1 MYTIPRTGCRLGGA
15 PTSTSATARRCRQS
29 SSSSS
34 VKTRRFVPSSSSS
47 SRSLFF
53 PKLNAFSSSSSLRL
67 SIGRTSATATGEN
80 NRARERRQKEEVE
93 RRQLSLRKKNFSRS
107 RSRRTAAIRT
117 NSLLRFGGG
126 GFQQQTLFAPEAL
139 FVIAALS
146 AIVIAT
152 TAMIKRV
159 FKTNGEMSDK
169 RKKVVVIG
177 GGFAGMQAV
186 FDLAKTCD
194 VTLVDTKAYFEYT
207 PGALSAMLGGGPM
220 RRYKGSGHSGERIGK
235 LHRSYEKMCARVGAS
250 FAHVADDGVKC
261 VCEEYVSVR
270 MAGREEDEENKK
282 LAYDYLIIATGSN
295 YGGGAPGIKPMGGT
309 PGEGA
314 KTGYA
319 RQKTFQRDAERVATP
334 SSRKN
339 INNNN
344 NNSIGNDDERE
355 KTTLIVGGGVVG
367 VELAADIAC
376 VRAKGKRTTTSVV
389 LAHDKNRLLDT
400 LPKSASEYVE
410 KWFERKNVRVELGQ
424 RFERINGDE
433 SSPTSSYVGSKNKT
447 VKIEANETVFAVGSK
462 PSTNFLSFEN
472 PSALLSVAEAKKNN
486 ERILE
491 IPLSKLGYIERDPK
505 TLQVIGFENIYAVGD
520 CAMKPPGQFL
530 ASFAHW
536 EAEYVATRIKRGRK
550 HAQKKQQEYSL
561 PPRFMA
567 ISLGPW
573 NGLFLWG
580 NLVLCKGVLAAI
592 VKFLVELWFS
602 NFFPAPYALL
612 RRLPKFEFSSS
623 NEDEGGEKIQ
633 SSFGKSSLGASSS

>member
-1 MYTIPRTGCRLGGA
+1 MYARLHSIEAPLFIFSNHHHHHPCR
-15 PTSTSATARRCRQS
+15 RQCESSSSVVVVRISQKRS

-34 VKTRRFVPSSSSS
+34 SSTSSSGKVVVAR
-47 SRSLFF
+47 SRLKRSNDSHTASERERATPLLL
-53 PKLNAFSSSSSLRL
+53 KVDTLSSLSSTFKKKTKKRL
-67 SIGRTSATATGEN
+67 L
-80 NRARERRQKEEVE
+80 VE
-93 RRQLSLRKKNFSRS
+93 TNGLS
-107 RSRRTAAIRT
+107 
-117 NSLLRFGGG
+117 GG
-126 GFQQQTLFAPEAL
+126 GFQQPSVSVEQL
-139 FVIAALS
+139 FVIAIALS
-146 AIVIAT
+146 AIVIIAS
-152 TAMIKRV
+152 AL
-159 FKTNGEMSDK
+159 KTKQIAKTKKMKDRGS
-169 RKKVVVIG
+169 KKVVVIG

-186 FDLAKTCD
+186 FDLSKTCE

-207 PGALSAMLGGGPM
+207 PGALSAMVGGGPM
-220 RRYKGSGHSGERIGK
+220 RRYKGSENSGERIGK
-235 LHRSYEKMCARVGAS
+235 LHRSYEKMCERVGAR
-250 FAHVADDGVKC
+250 FAHAADDGVKS

-270 MAGREEDEENKK
+270 TAGEEGEENKK
-282 LAYDYLIIATGSN
+282 LEYDYLIIATGSN
-295 YGGGAPGIKPMGGT
+295 YGGSTSGIKPMGGT

-319 RQKTFQRDAERVATP
+319 RQKTFQRDAERVAMP
-334 SSRKN
+334 SSRKDNDN
-339 INNNN
+339 I
-344 NNSIGNDDERE
+344 SNDEQ
-355 KTTLIVGGGVVG
+355 TTLIVGGGVVG

-376 VRAKGKRTTTSVV
+376 VRAKGKRTATNVV

-410 KWFERKNVRVELGQ
+410 KWFKKKNVRVELGQ
-424 RFERINGDE
+424 RFERVNGE
-433 SSPTSSYVGSKNKT
+433 NFPPSSSSSSFSSYVGSKDKS
-447 VKIEANETVFAVGSK
+447 VKIEAKETIFAVGSK

-472 PSALLSVAEAKKNN
+472 PTVLLSAAEAKKNN
-486 ERILE
+486 EPILE

-536 EAEYVATRIKRGRK
+536 EAEYVATRIKKDQQRK
-550 HAQKKQQEYSL
+550 QNDEYSL

-612 RRLPKFEFSSS
+612 RRLPKFEFTLKES
-623 NEDEGGEKIQ
+623 EGEGDEIQ
-633 SSFGKSSLGASSS
+633 SSFGKSSLA

>member
-1 MYTIPRTGCRLGGA
+1 MYARLHSIEAPLFIFSNHHHHPCR
-15 PTSTSATARRCRQS
+15 RQCE
-29 SSSSS
+29 SSSS
-34 VKTRRFVPSSSSS
+34 VVVVRISQKRSSSST
-47 SRSLFF
+47 
-53 PKLNAFSSSSSLRL
+53 SSSTSSSGKVVVARSRLKRSNDSITASERERATPLRLKVDTLSSLSSTFKKKTKKRL
-67 SIGRTSATATGEN
+67 V
-80 NRARERRQKEEVE
+80 VE
-93 RRQLSLRKKNFSRS
+93 TNGLS
-107 RSRRTAAIRT
+107 
-117 NSLLRFGGG
+117 GG
-126 GFQQQTLFAPEAL
+126 GFQQPTVSVEQL
-139 FVIAALS
+139 FVIAIALS
-146 AIVIAT
+146 AIVIASVLT
-152 TAMIKRV
+152 RKQIA
-159 FKTNGEMSDK
+159 KTKKMKDRGS
-169 RKKVVVIG
+169 KKVVVIG

-186 FDLAKTCD
+186 FDLSKTCE

-207 PGALSAMLGGGPM
+207 PGALSAMVGGGPM
-220 RRYKGSGHSGERIGK
+220 RRYKGSENSGERIGE
-235 LHRSYEKMCARVGAS
+235 LHKSYEKMCERAGAR
-250 FAHVADDGVKC
+250 FAHAADDGVKS

-270 MAGREEDEENKK
+270 TAGEEGEENKK
-282 LAYDYLIIATGSN
+282 LEYDYLIIATGSN
-295 YGGGAPGIKPMGGT
+295 YGGSTSGIKPMGGT

-319 RQKTFQRDAERVATP
+319 RQKTFQRDAERVAMP
-334 SSRKN
+334 SSRKDNDN
-339 INNNN
+339 I
-344 NNSIGNDDERE
+344 SNDEQ
-355 KTTLIVGGGVVG
+355 TTLIVGGGVVG

-376 VRAKGKRTTTSVV
+376 VRAKGKRTATNVV

-410 KWFERKNVRVELGQ
+410 KWFKKKNVRVELGQ
-424 RFERINGDE
+424 RFERVDGENFPP
-433 SSPTSSYVGSKNKT
+433 SSSSSSFSSYVGSKDKS
-447 VKIEANETVFAVGSK
+447 VKIEAKETIFAVGSK

-472 PSALLSVAEAKKNN
+472 PTVLLSAAEAKKNN
-486 ERILE
+486 EPILE

-536 EAEYVATRIKRGRK
+536 EAEYVATRIKKDQQRK
-550 HAQKKQQEYSL
+550 QNDEYSL

-612 RRLPKFEFSSS
+612 RRLPKFEFTLKES
-623 NEDEGGEKIQ
+623 EGEGDEIQ
-633 SSFGKSSLGASSS
+633 SSFGKSSLA

>member
-1 MYTIPRTGCRLGGA
+1 MYARLHSIEA
-15 PTSTSATARRCRQS
+15 PLFIFSNHHRSRCRRQCE
-29 SSSSS
+29 SSSS
-34 VKTRRFVPSSSSS
+34 VVVVRISQKRSSSST
-47 SRSLFF
+47 
-53 PKLNAFSSSSSLRL
+53 SSSTSSSGKVVVARSRLKRSNDSITASERERATPLRLKVDKLSSLSSTFKKKTKKRL
-67 SIGRTSATATGEN
+67 V
-80 NRARERRQKEEVE
+80 VE
-93 RRQLSLRKKNFSRS
+93 TNGLS
-107 RSRRTAAIRT
+107 
-117 NSLLRFGGG
+117 GG
-126 GFQQQTLFAPEAL
+126 GFQQPTVSVEQL
-139 FVIAALS
+139 FVIAIALS
-146 AIVIAT
+146 AIVIASVLT
-152 TAMIKRV
+152 RKQIA
-159 FKTNGEMSDK
+159 KTKKMKDRG

-186 FDLAKTCD
+186 FDLSKTCD

-207 PGALSAMLGGGPM
+207 PGALSAMVGGGPM
-220 RRYKGSGHSGERIGK
+220 RRYKGSENSGERIGE
-235 LHRSYEKMCARVGAS
+235 LHKSYEKMCERAGAR
-250 FAHVADDGVKC
+250 FAHAADDGVKS

-270 MAGREEDEENKK
+270 TAGEEGEENKK
-282 LAYDYLIIATGSN
+282 LEYDYLIIATGSN
-295 YGGGAPGIKPMGGT
+295 YGGSTSGIKPMGGT

-319 RQKTFQRDAERVATP
+319 RQKTFQRDAERVAMP
-334 SSRKN
+334 SSRKDNDN
-339 INNNN
+339 I
-344 NNSIGNDDERE
+344 SNDEQ
-355 KTTLIVGGGVVG
+355 TTLIVGGGVVG

-376 VRAKGKRTTTSVV
+376 VRAKGKRTATNVV

-410 KWFERKNVRVELGQ
+410 KWFKKKNVRVELGQ
-424 RFERINGDE
+424 RFERVDGENFPP
-433 SSPTSSYVGSKNKT
+433 SSSSSSFSSYVGSKDKS
-447 VKIEANETVFAVGSK
+447 VKIEAKETIFAVGSK

-472 PSALLSVAEAKKNN
+472 PTVLLSAAEAKKNN
-486 ERILE
+486 EPILE

-536 EAEYVATRIKRGRK
+536 EAEYVATRIKKDQQRK
-550 HAQKKQQEYSL
+550 QNDEYSL

-612 RRLPKFEFSSS
+612 RRLPKFEFTLKES
-623 NEDEGGEKIQ
+623 EGEGDEIQ
-633 SSFGKSSLGASSS
+633 SSFGKSSLA

>member
-1 MYTIPRTGCRLGGA
+1 MYARLHSTEA
-15 PTSTSATARRCRQS
+15 PLFIFSNHHHRCRRQCES
-29 SSSSS
+29 SSSGVVVRISPRS
-34 VKTRRFVPSSSSS
+34 NSFSSSSSS
-47 SRSLFF
+47 SRT
-53 PKLNAFSSSSSLRL
+53 SSSWKVVV
-67 SIGRTSATATGEN
+67 A
-80 NRARERRQKEEVE
+80 
-93 RRQLSLRKKNFSRS
+93 RS
-107 RSRRTAAIRT
+107 RSRLKRSGDSHTASDRERALARRHEHKYTLSSLSLTVSQPRKKRRVET
-117 NSLLRFGGG
+117 NGLSGG
-126 GFQQQTLFAPEAL
+126 GFQQPSVSVEQL
-139 FVIAALS
+139 FVIAIALS
-146 AIVIAT
+146 AIVIASVLT
-152 TAMIKRV
+152 RKQIA
-159 FKTNGEMSDK
+159 KTKKMKDRG

-186 FDLAKTCD
+186 FDLSKTCE

-207 PGALSAMLGGGPM
+207 PGALSAMVGGGPM
-220 RRYKGSGHSGERIGK
+220 RRYKGSENSGERIGK
-235 LHRSYEKMCARVGAS
+235 LHRSYEKMCERVGAR
-250 FAHVADDGVKC
+250 FAHAADDGVKS

-270 MAGREEDEENKK
+270 TAGEEGEENKK
-282 LAYDYLIIATGSN
+282 LEYDYLIIATGSN
-295 YGGGAPGIKPMGGT
+295 YGGSTSGIKPMGGT

-334 SSRKN
+334 SSRKDNDN
-339 INNNN
+339 I
-344 NNSIGNDDERE
+344 SNDEQ
-355 KTTLIVGGGVVG
+355 TTLIVGGGVVG

-376 VRAKGKRTTTSVV
+376 VRAKGKRTATNVV

-410 KWFERKNVRVELGQ
+410 KWFKKKNVRVELGQ
-424 RFERINGDE
+424 RFERVNGE
-433 SSPTSSYVGSKNKT
+433 TSPPSSSSSSSSYVGSKDKS
-447 VKIEANETVFAVGSK
+447 VKIEAKETIFAVGSK

-472 PSALLSVAEAKKNN
+472 PTALLSAAEAKKNN
-486 ERILE
+486 EQILE

-536 EAEYVATRIKRGRK
+536 EAEYVATRIKKDQQRK
-550 HAQKKQQEYSL
+550 KESKHQQNDEYSL

-580 NLVLCKGVLAAI
+580 NLVLCKGVLAAM
-592 VKFLVELWFS
+592 VKFFVELWFS

-612 RRLPKFEFSSS
+612 RRLPKFEFTLKES
-623 NEDEGGEKIQ
+623 EGEGDKIQ
-633 SSFGKSSLGASSS
+633 SSFGKSSLA

>member
-1 MYTIPRTGCRLGGA
+1 MVSQPKKRLLVETNG
-15 PTSTSATARRCRQS
+15 
-29 SSSSS
+29 
-34 VKTRRFVPSSSSS
+34 
-47 SRSLFF
+47 
-53 PKLNAFSSSSSLRL
+53 L
-67 SIGRTSATATGEN
+67 S
-80 NRARERRQKEEVE
+80 
-93 RRQLSLRKKNFSRS
+93 
-107 RSRRTAAIRT
+107 
-117 NSLLRFGGG
+117 GG
-126 GFQQQTLFAPEAL
+126 GFQQPFSSVEQL
-139 FVIAALS
+139 FVIAIALS
-146 AIVIAT
+146 AIVIIASALT
-152 TAMIKRV
+152 TKQIA
-159 FKTNGEMSDK
+159 KTKKMKDRG

-186 FDLAKTCD
+186 FDLSKTCE

-207 PGALSAMLGGGPM
+207 PGALSAMVGGGPM
-220 RRYKGSGHSGERIGK
+220 RRYKGSENSGERIGK
-235 LHRSYEKMCARVGAS
+235 LHRSYEKMCEKVGAR
-250 FAHVADDGVKC
+250 FAHAADDGVKS

-270 MAGREEDEENKK
+270 TAGEEGEENKK
-282 LAYDYLIIATGSN
+282 LEYDYLIIATGSN
-295 YGGGAPGIKPMGGT
+295 YGGSTSGIKPMGGT

-334 SSRKN
+334 SSRRD
-339 INNNN
+339 NNNI
-344 NNSIGNDDERE
+344 SNDEQ
-355 KTTLIVGGGVVG
+355 TTLIVGGGVVG

-376 VRAKGKRTTTSVV
+376 VRAKGKRNATNVV

-410 KWFERKNVRVELGQ
+410 KWFKKKNVRVELGQ
-424 RFERINGDE
+424 RFERVNGE
-433 SSPTSSYVGSKNKT
+433 TSPPSSSSSSSYVGSKDKS
-447 VKIEANETVFAVGSK
+447 VKIEAKETIFAVGSK

-472 PSALLSVAEAKKNN
+472 PTALLSAAEAKKNN
-486 ERILE
+486 EQILE

-536 EAEYVATRIKRGRK
+536 EAEYVATRIKKDQQRK
-550 HAQKKQQEYSL
+550 QNDEYSL
-561 PPRFMA
+561 LPRFMA

-612 RRLPKFEFSSS
+612 RRLPKFEFTLKES
-623 NEDEGGEKIQ
+623 EGEGDEIQ
-633 SSFGKSSLGASSS
+633 SSFGKSSLA

>member
-1 MYTIPRTGCRLGGA
+1 MYARLHSIETPLFIFSNHHHHPCR
-15 PTSTSATARRCRQS
+15 RQCE
-29 SSSSS
+29 SSSS
-34 VKTRRFVPSSSSS
+34 VVVVRISQKRSSSST
-47 SRSLFF
+47 
-53 PKLNAFSSSSSLRL
+53 SSSTSSSGKVVVARSRLKRSNDSITASERERATPLRLKVDTLSSLSSTFKKKTKKRL
-67 SIGRTSATATGEN
+67 V
-80 NRARERRQKEEVE
+80 VE
-93 RRQLSLRKKNFSRS
+93 TNGLS
-107 RSRRTAAIRT
+107 
-117 NSLLRFGGG
+117 GG
-126 GFQQQTLFAPEAL
+126 GFQQPTVSVEQL
-139 FVIAALS
+139 FVIAIALS
-146 AIVIAT
+146 AIVIASVLT
-152 TAMIKRV
+152 RKQIA
-159 FKTNGEMSDK
+159 KTKKMKDRGS
-169 RKKVVVIG
+169 KKVVVIG

-186 FDLAKTCD
+186 FDLSKTCE

-207 PGALSAMLGGGPM
+207 PGALSAMVGGGPM
-220 RRYKGSGHSGERIGK
+220 RRYKGSENSGERIGE
-235 LHRSYEKMCARVGAS
+235 LHKSYEKMCERAGAR
-250 FAHVADDGVKC
+250 FAHAADDGVKS

-270 MAGREEDEENKK
+270 TAGEEGEENKK
-282 LAYDYLIIATGSN
+282 LEYDYLIIATGSN
-295 YGGGAPGIKPMGGT
+295 YGGSTSGIKPMGGT

-319 RQKTFQRDAERVATP
+319 RQKTFQRDAERVAMP
-334 SSRKN
+334 SSRKDNDN
-339 INNNN
+339 I
-344 NNSIGNDDERE
+344 SNDEQ
-355 KTTLIVGGGVVG
+355 TTLIVGGGVVG

-376 VRAKGKRTTTSVV
+376 VRAKGKRTATNVV

-410 KWFERKNVRVELGQ
+410 KWFKKKNVRVELGQ
-424 RFERINGDE
+424 RFERVNGE
-433 SSPTSSYVGSKNKT
+433 TSPPSSSSSYSSSSYVGSKDKS
-447 VKIEANETVFAVGSK
+447 VKIEAKETIFAVGSK

-472 PSALLSVAEAKKNN
+472 PTVLLSAAEAKKNN
-486 ERILE
+486 EPILE

-536 EAEYVATRIKRGRK
+536 EAEYVATRIKKDQQRK
-550 HAQKKQQEYSL
+550 QNDEYSL

-612 RRLPKFEFSSS
+612 RRLPKFEFTLKES
-623 NEDEGGEKIQ
+623 EGEGDEIQ
-633 SSFGKSSLGASSS
+633 SSFGKSSLA

>member
-1 MYTIPRTGCRLGGA
+1 MYARLHSIEAPLFIFSNHHHHHPCR
-15 PTSTSATARRCRQS
+15 RQCESSSSVVVVRISQKRS

-34 VKTRRFVPSSSSS
+34 SSTSSSGKVVVAR
-47 SRSLFF
+47 SRLKRSNDSHTASERERATPLLL
-53 PKLNAFSSSSSLRL
+53 KVDTLSSLSSTFKKKTKKRL
-67 SIGRTSATATGEN
+67 L
-80 NRARERRQKEEVE
+80 VE
-93 RRQLSLRKKNFSRS
+93 TNGLS
-107 RSRRTAAIRT
+107 
-117 NSLLRFGGG
+117 GG
-126 GFQQQTLFAPEAL
+126 GFQQPSVSVEQL
-139 FVIAALS
+139 FVIAIALS
-146 AIVIAT
+146 AIVIIASVLT
-152 TAMIKRV
+152 RKQIA
-159 FKTNGEMSDK
+159 KTKKMKDRGS
-169 RKKVVVIG
+169 KKVVVIG

-186 FDLAKTCD
+186 FDLSKTCE

-207 PGALSAMLGGGPM
+207 PGALSAMVGGGPM
-220 RRYKGSGHSGERIGK
+220 RRYKGSENSGERIGK
-235 LHRSYEKMCARVGAS
+235 LHRSYEKMCERVGAR
-250 FAHVADDGVKC
+250 FAHAADDGVKS

-270 MAGREEDEENKK
+270 TAGEEGEENKK
-282 LAYDYLIIATGSN
+282 LEYDYLIIATGSN
-295 YGGGAPGIKPMGGT
+295 YGGSTSGIKPMGGT

-319 RQKTFQRDAERVATP
+319 RQKTFQRDAERVAMP
-334 SSRKN
+334 SSRKDNDN
-339 INNNN
+339 I
-344 NNSIGNDDERE
+344 SNDEQ
-355 KTTLIVGGGVVG
+355 TTLIVGGGVVG

-376 VRAKGKRTTTSVV
+376 VRAKGKRNATNVV

-410 KWFERKNVRVELGQ
+410 KWFKKKNVRVELGQ
-424 RFERINGDE
+424 RFERVNGE
-433 SSPTSSYVGSKNKT
+433 NFPPSSSSSSFSSYVGSKDKS
-447 VKIEANETVFAVGSK
+447 VKIEAKETIFAVGSK

-472 PSALLSVAEAKKNN
+472 PTVLLSAAEAKKNN
-486 ERILE
+486 EPILE

-536 EAEYVATRIKRGRK
+536 EAEYVATRIKKDQQRK
-550 HAQKKQQEYSL
+550 QNDEYSL

-612 RRLPKFEFSSS
+612 RRLPKFEFTLKES
-623 NEDEGGEKIQ
+623 EGEGDEIQ
-633 SSFGKSSLGASSS
+633 SSFGKSSLA

>member
-1 MYTIPRTGCRLGGA
+1 MYARLHSIETPLFIFSNHHHHPCR
-15 PTSTSATARRCRQS
+15 RQCE
-29 SSSSS
+29 SSSS
-34 VKTRRFVPSSSSS
+34 VVVVRISQKRSSSST
-47 SRSLFF
+47 
-53 PKLNAFSSSSSLRL
+53 SSSTSSSGKVVVARSRLKRSNDSITASERERATPLRLKVDTLSSLSSTFKKKTKKRL
-67 SIGRTSATATGEN
+67 V
-80 NRARERRQKEEVE
+80 VE
-93 RRQLSLRKKNFSRS
+93 TNGLS
-107 RSRRTAAIRT
+107 
-117 NSLLRFGGG
+117 GG
-126 GFQQQTLFAPEAL
+126 GFQQPTVSVEQL
-139 FVIAALS
+139 FVIAIALS
-146 AIVIAT
+146 AIVIASVLT
-152 TAMIKRV
+152 RKQIA
-159 FKTNGEMSDK
+159 KTKKMKDRGS
-169 RKKVVVIG
+169 KKVVVIG

-186 FDLAKTCD
+186 FDLSKTCE

-207 PGALSAMLGGGPM
+207 PGALSAMVGGGPM
-220 RRYKGSGHSGERIGK
+220 RRYKGSENSGERIGE
-235 LHRSYEKMCARVGAS
+235 LHKSYEKMCERAGAR
-250 FAHVADDGVKC
+250 FAHAADDGVKS

-270 MAGREEDEENKK
+270 TAGEEGEENKK
-282 LAYDYLIIATGSN
+282 LEYDYLIIATGSN
-295 YGGGAPGIKPMGGT
+295 YGGSTSGIKPMGGT

-319 RQKTFQRDAERVATP
+319 RQKTFQRDAERVAMP
-334 SSRKN
+334 SSRKDNDN
-339 INNNN
+339 I
-344 NNSIGNDDERE
+344 SNDEQ
-355 KTTLIVGGGVVG
+355 TTLIVGGGVVG

-376 VRAKGKRTTTSVV
+376 VRAKGKRTATNVV

-410 KWFERKNVRVELGQ
+410 KWFKKKNVRVELGQ
-424 RFERINGDE
+424 RFERVDGENFPP
-433 SSPTSSYVGSKNKT
+433 SSSSSSFSSYVGSKDKS
-447 VKIEANETVFAVGSK
+447 VKIEAKETIFAVGSK

-472 PSALLSVAEAKKNN
+472 PTVLLSAAEAKKNN
-486 ERILE
+486 EPILE

-536 EAEYVATRIKRGRK
+536 EAEYVATRIKKDQQRK
-550 HAQKKQQEYSL
+550 QNDEYSL

-612 RRLPKFEFSSS
+612 RRLPKFEFTLKES
-623 NEDEGGEKIQ
+623 EGEGDEIQ
-633 SSFGKSSLGASSS
+633 SSFGKSSLA

>member
-1 MYTIPRTGCRLGGA
+1 MYARLHSIEAPLFIFSNHHHHHPCR
-15 PTSTSATARRCRQS
+15 RQCESSSSVVVVRISQKRS

-34 VKTRRFVPSSSSS
+34 SSTSSSGKVVVAR
-47 SRSLFF
+47 SRLKRSNDSHTASERERATPLLL
-53 PKLNAFSSSSSLRL
+53 KVDTLSSLSSTFKKKTKKRL
-67 SIGRTSATATGEN
+67 L
-80 NRARERRQKEEVE
+80 VE
-93 RRQLSLRKKNFSRS
+93 TNGLS
-107 RSRRTAAIRT
+107 
-117 NSLLRFGGG
+117 GG
-126 GFQQQTLFAPEAL
+126 GFQQPSVSVEQL
-139 FVIAALS
+139 FVIAIALS
-146 AIVIAT
+146 AIVIIAS
-152 TAMIKRV
+152 AL
-159 FKTNGEMSDK
+159 KTKQIAKTKKMKDRGS
-169 RKKVVVIG
+169 KKVVVIG

-186 FDLAKTCD
+186 FDLSKTCE

-207 PGALSAMLGGGPM
+207 PGALSAMVGGGPM
-220 RRYKGSGHSGERIGK
+220 RRYKGSENSGERIGK
-235 LHRSYEKMCARVGAS
+235 LHRSYEKMCERVGAR
-250 FAHVADDGVKC
+250 FAHAADDGVKS

-270 MAGREEDEENKK
+270 TAGEEGEENKK
-282 LAYDYLIIATGSN
+282 LEYDYLIIATGSN
-295 YGGGAPGIKPMGGT
+295 YGGSTSGIKPMGGT

-319 RQKTFQRDAERVATP
+319 RQKTFQRDAERVAMP
-334 SSRKN
+334 SSRKDNDN
-339 INNNN
+339 I
-344 NNSIGNDDERE
+344 SNDEQ
-355 KTTLIVGGGVVG
+355 TTLIVGGGVVG

-376 VRAKGKRTTTSVV
+376 VRAKGKRNATNVV

-410 KWFERKNVRVELGQ
+410 KWFKKKNVRVELGQ
-424 RFERINGDE
+424 RFERVNGE
-433 SSPTSSYVGSKNKT
+433 NFPPSSSSSSFSSYVGSKDKS
-447 VKIEANETVFAVGSK
+447 VKIEAKETIFAVGSK

-472 PSALLSVAEAKKNN
+472 PTVLLSAAEAKKNN
-486 ERILE
+486 EPILE

-536 EAEYVATRIKRGRK
+536 EAEYVATRIKKDQQRK
-550 HAQKKQQEYSL
+550 QNDEYSL

-612 RRLPKFEFSSS
+612 RRLPKFEFTLKES
-623 NEDEGGEKIQ
+623 EGEGDEIQ
-633 SSFGKSSLGASSS
+633 SSFGKSSLA

>member
-1 MYTIPRTGCRLGGA
+1 MYARLHSIETPLFIFSNHHHHPCR
-15 PTSTSATARRCRQS
+15 RQCE
-29 SSSSS
+29 SSSS
-34 VKTRRFVPSSSSS
+34 VVVVRISQKRSSSST
-47 SRSLFF
+47 
-53 PKLNAFSSSSSLRL
+53 SSSTSSSGKVVVARSRLKRSNDRITASERERATPLRLKVDTLSSLSSTFKKKTKKRL
-67 SIGRTSATATGEN
+67 L
-80 NRARERRQKEEVE
+80 VE
-93 RRQLSLRKKNFSRS
+93 TNGLS
-107 RSRRTAAIRT
+107 
-117 NSLLRFGGG
+117 GG
-126 GFQQQTLFAPEAL
+126 GFQQPSVSVEQL
-139 FVIAALS
+139 FVIAIALS
-146 AIVIAT
+146 AIVIASVLT
-152 TAMIKRV
+152 RKQIA
-159 FKTNGEMSDK
+159 KTKKMKDRG

-186 FDLAKTCD
+186 FDLSKTCD

-207 PGALSAMLGGGPM
+207 PGALSAMVGGGPM
-220 RRYKGSGHSGERIGK
+220 RRYKGSENSGERIGE
-235 LHRSYEKMCARVGAS
+235 LHKSYEKMCERAGAR
-250 FAHVADDGVKC
+250 FAHAADDGVKS

-270 MAGREEDEENKK
+270 TAGEEGEENKK
-282 LAYDYLIIATGSN
+282 LEYDYLIIATGSN
-295 YGGGAPGIKPMGGT
+295 YGGSTSGIKPMGGT

-319 RQKTFQRDAERVATP
+319 RQKTFQRDAERVAMP
-334 SSRKN
+334 SSRKDNDN
-339 INNNN
+339 I
-344 NNSIGNDDERE
+344 SNDEQ
-355 KTTLIVGGGVVG
+355 TTLIVGGGVVG

-376 VRAKGKRTTTSVV
+376 VRAKGKRTATNVV

-410 KWFERKNVRVELGQ
+410 KWFKKKNVRVELGQ
-424 RFERINGDE
+424 RFERVDGENFPP
-433 SSPTSSYVGSKNKT
+433 SSSSSSFSSYVGSKDKS
-447 VKIEANETVFAVGSK
+447 VKIEAKETIFAVGSK

-472 PSALLSVAEAKKNN
+472 PTVLLSAAEAKKNN
-486 ERILE
+486 EPILE

-536 EAEYVATRIKRGRK
+536 EAEYVATRIKKDQQRK
-550 HAQKKQQEYSL
+550 QNDEYSL

-612 RRLPKFEFSSS
+612 RRLPKFEFTLKES
-623 NEDEGGEKIQ
+623 EGEGDEIQ
-633 SSFGKSSLGASSS
+633 SSFGKSSLA

>member
-1 MYTIPRTGCRLGGA
+1 MYARLHSIETPLFIFSNHHHHPCR
-15 PTSTSATARRCRQS
+15 RQCE
-29 SSSSS
+29 SSSS
-34 VKTRRFVPSSSSS
+34 VVVVRISQKRSSSST
-47 SRSLFF
+47 
-53 PKLNAFSSSSSLRL
+53 SSSTSSSGKVVVARSRLKRSNDSITASERERATPLRLKVDTLSSLSSTFKKKTKKRL
-67 SIGRTSATATGEN
+67 V
-80 NRARERRQKEEVE
+80 VE
-93 RRQLSLRKKNFSRS
+93 TNGLS
-107 RSRRTAAIRT
+107 
-117 NSLLRFGGG
+117 GG
-126 GFQQQTLFAPEAL
+126 GFQQPTVSVEQL
-139 FVIAALS
+139 FVIAIALS
-146 AIVIAT
+146 AIVIASVLT
-152 TAMIKRV
+152 RKQIA
-159 FKTNGEMSDK
+159 KTKKMKDRG

-186 FDLAKTCD
+186 FDLSKTCE

-207 PGALSAMLGGGPM
+207 PGALSAMVGGGPM
-220 RRYKGSGHSGERIGK
+220 RRYKGSENSGERIGE
-235 LHRSYEKMCARVGAS
+235 LHKSYEKMCERAGAR
-250 FAHVADDGVKC
+250 FAHAADDGVKS

-270 MAGREEDEENKK
+270 TAGEEGEENKK
-282 LAYDYLIIATGSN
+282 LEYDYLIIATGSN
-295 YGGGAPGIKPMGGT
+295 YGGSTSGIKPMGGT

-319 RQKTFQRDAERVATP
+319 RQKTFQRDAERVAMP
-334 SSRKN
+334 SSRKDNDN
-339 INNNN
+339 I
-344 NNSIGNDDERE
+344 SNDEQ
-355 KTTLIVGGGVVG
+355 TTLIVGGGVVG

-376 VRAKGKRTTTSVV
+376 VRAKGKRTATNVV

-410 KWFERKNVRVELGQ
+410 KWFKKKNVRVELGQ
-424 RFERINGDE
+424 RFERVDGENFPP
-433 SSPTSSYVGSKNKT
+433 SSSSSSFSSYVGSKDKS
-447 VKIEANETVFAVGSK
+447 VKIEAKETIFAVGSK

-472 PSALLSVAEAKKNN
+472 PTVLLSAAEAKKNN
-486 ERILE
+486 EPILE

-536 EAEYVATRIKRGRK
+536 EAEYVATRIKKDQQRK
-550 HAQKKQQEYSL
+550 QNDEYSL

-612 RRLPKFEFSSS
+612 RRLPKFEFTLKES
-623 NEDEGGEKIQ
+623 EGEGDEIQ
-633 SSFGKSSLGASSS
+633 SSFGKSSLA

>member
-1 MYTIPRTGCRLGGA
+1 MYARLHSIEAPLFIFSNHHHHHPCR
-15 PTSTSATARRCRQS
+15 RQCESSSSVVVVRISQKRS

-34 VKTRRFVPSSSSS
+34 SSTSSSGKVVVAR
-47 SRSLFF
+47 SRLKRSNDSHTASERERATPLLL
-53 PKLNAFSSSSSLRL
+53 KVDTLSSLSSTFKKKTKKRL
-67 SIGRTSATATGEN
+67 L
-80 NRARERRQKEEVE
+80 VE
-93 RRQLSLRKKNFSRS
+93 TNGLS
-107 RSRRTAAIRT
+107 
-117 NSLLRFGGG
+117 GG
-126 GFQQQTLFAPEAL
+126 GFQQPSVSVEQL
-139 FVIAALS
+139 FVIAIALS
-146 AIVIAT
+146 AIVIASVLT
-152 TAMIKRV
+152 RKQIA
-159 FKTNGEMSDK
+159 KTKKMKDRGS
-169 RKKVVVIG
+169 KKVVVIG

-186 FDLAKTCD
+186 FDLSKTCE

-207 PGALSAMLGGGPM
+207 PGALSAMVGGGPM
-220 RRYKGSGHSGERIGK
+220 RRYKGSENSGERIGK
-235 LHRSYEKMCARVGAS
+235 LHRSYEKMCERVGAR
-250 FAHVADDGVKC
+250 FAHAADDGVKS

-270 MAGREEDEENKK
+270 TAGEEGEENKK
-282 LAYDYLIIATGSN
+282 LEYDYLIIATGSN
-295 YGGGAPGIKPMGGT
+295 YGGSTSGIKPMGGT

-319 RQKTFQRDAERVATP
+319 RQKTFQRDAERVAMP
-334 SSRKN
+334 SSRKDNDN
-339 INNNN
+339 I
-344 NNSIGNDDERE
+344 SNDEQ
-355 KTTLIVGGGVVG
+355 TTLIVGGGVVG

-376 VRAKGKRTTTSVV
+376 VRAKGKRNATNVV

-410 KWFERKNVRVELGQ
+410 KWFKKKNVRVELGQ
-424 RFERINGDE
+424 RFERLNGE
-433 SSPTSSYVGSKNKT
+433 TSPPSSTSSSSSPSSYVGSKDKS
-447 VKIEANETVFAVGSK
+447 VKIEAKETIFAVGSK

-472 PSALLSVAEAKKNN
+472 PTVLLSAAEAKKNN
-486 ERILE
+486 EPILE

-536 EAEYVATRIKRGRK
+536 EAEYVATRIKKDQQRK
-550 HAQKKQQEYSL
+550 QNDEYSL

-612 RRLPKFEFSSS
+612 RRLPKFEFTLKES
-623 NEDEGGEKIQ
+623 EGEGDEIQ
-633 SSFGKSSLGASSS
+633 SSFGKSSLA

>member
-1 MYTIPRTGCRLGGA
+1 MYARLHSTEA
-15 PTSTSATARRCRQS
+15 PLFIFSNHHPRCRRQCESSSSVVVVRISQKRSSSFS

-34 VKTRRFVPSSSSS
+34 SSSSG
-47 SRSLFF
+47 
-53 PKLNAFSSSSSLRL
+53 KVVVA
-67 SIGRTSATATGEN
+67 
-80 NRARERRQKEEVE
+80 
-93 RRQLSLRKKNFSRS
+93 RS
-107 RSRRTAAIRT
+107 RSRLKRSNDSHTASERERATPLLLKVDTLSSLSSTFKKKTKKRLLVET
-117 NSLLRFGGG
+117 NGLSGG
-126 GFQQQTLFAPEAL
+126 GFQQPSVSVEQL
-139 FVIAALS
+139 FVIAIALS
-146 AIVIAT
+146 AIVIIAS
-152 TAMIKRV
+152 AL
-159 FKTNGEMSDK
+159 KTKQIAKTKKMKDRGS
-169 RKKVVVIG
+169 KKVVVIG

-186 FDLAKTCD
+186 FDLSKTCE

-207 PGALSAMLGGGPM
+207 PGALSAMVGGGPM
-220 RRYKGSGHSGERIGK
+220 RRYKGSENSGERIGK
-235 LHRSYEKMCARVGAS
+235 LHRSYEKMCERVGAR
-250 FAHVADDGVKC
+250 FAHAADDGVKS

-270 MAGREEDEENKK
+270 TAGEEGEENKK
-282 LAYDYLIIATGSN
+282 LEYDYLIIATGSN
-295 YGGGAPGIKPMGGT
+295 YGGSTSGIKPMGGT

-319 RQKTFQRDAERVATP
+319 RQKTFQRDAERVAMP
-334 SSRKN
+334 SSRKDNDN
-339 INNNN
+339 I
-344 NNSIGNDDERE
+344 SNDEQ
-355 KTTLIVGGGVVG
+355 TTLIVGGGVVG

-376 VRAKGKRTTTSVV
+376 VRAKGKRNATNVV

-410 KWFERKNVRVELGQ
+410 KWFKKKNVRVELGQ
-424 RFERINGDE
+424 RFERVNGE
-433 SSPTSSYVGSKNKT
+433 TSPPSSSSSSSYVGSKDKS
-447 VKIEANETVFAVGSK
+447 VKIEAKETIFAVGSK

-472 PSALLSVAEAKKNN
+472 PTVLLSAAEAKKNN
-486 ERILE
+486 EPILE

-536 EAEYVATRIKRGRK
+536 EAEYVATRIKKDQQRK
-550 HAQKKQQEYSL
+550 QNDEYSL

-612 RRLPKFEFSSS
+612 RRLPKFEFTLKES
-623 NEDEGGEKIQ
+623 EGEGDEIQ
-633 SSFGKSSLGASSS
+633 SSFGKSSLA

>member
-1 MYTIPRTGCRLGGA
+1 MYARLHSTEA
-15 PTSTSATARRCRQS
+15 PLFIFSNHHPRCRRQCESSSSVVVVRISQKRSSSFS

-34 VKTRRFVPSSSSS
+34 SSSSG
-47 SRSLFF
+47 
-53 PKLNAFSSSSSLRL
+53 KVVVA
-67 SIGRTSATATGEN
+67 
-80 NRARERRQKEEVE
+80 
-93 RRQLSLRKKNFSRS
+93 RS
-107 RSRRTAAIRT
+107 RSRLKRSNDSHTASERERATPLRLKVDTLSSLSSMVSQPKKRLLVET
-117 NSLLRFGGG
+117 NGLSGG
-126 GFQQQTLFAPEAL
+126 GFQQPFSSVEQL
-139 FVIAALS
+139 FVIAIALS
-146 AIVIAT
+146 AIVIIASALT
-152 TAMIKRV
+152 TKQIA
-159 FKTNGEMSDK
+159 KTKKMKDRG

-186 FDLAKTCD
+186 FDLSKTCE

-207 PGALSAMLGGGPM
+207 PGALSAMVGGGPM
-220 RRYKGSGHSGERIGK
+220 RRYKGSEHSGERIGK
-235 LHRSYEKMCARVGAS
+235 LHRSYEKMCEKVGAR
-250 FAHVADDGVKC
+250 FAHAADDGVKS

-270 MAGREEDEENKK
+270 TAGEEGEENKK
-282 LAYDYLIIATGSN
+282 LEYDYLIIATGSN
-295 YGGGAPGIKPMGGT
+295 YGGSTSGIKPMGGT

-319 RQKTFQRDAERVATP
+319 RQKTFQRDAERVAMP
-334 SSRKN
+334 SSRKDNDN
-339 INNNN
+339 I
-344 NNSIGNDDERE
+344 SNDEQ
-355 KTTLIVGGGVVG
+355 TTLIVGGGVVG

-376 VRAKGKRTTTSVV
+376 VRAKGKRTATNVV

-410 KWFERKNVRVELGQ
+410 KWFKKKNVRVELGQ
-424 RFERINGDE
+424 RFERVNGE
-433 SSPTSSYVGSKNKT
+433 NFPPSSSSSSFSSYVGSKDKS
-447 VKIEANETVFAVGSK
+447 VKIEAKETIFAVGSK
-462 PSTNFLSFEN
+462 PCTNFLSFEN
-472 PSALLSVAEAKKNN
+472 PTVLLSAAEAKKNN
-486 ERILE
+486 EPILE

-536 EAEYVATRIKRGRK
+536 EAEYVATRIKKDQQRK
-550 HAQKKQQEYSL
+550 QNDEYSL
-561 PPRFMA
+561 LPRFMA

-612 RRLPKFEFSSS
+612 RRLPKFEFTLKES
-623 NEDEGGEKIQ
+623 EGEGDEIQ
-633 SSFGKSSLGASSS
+633 SSFGKSSLA

>member
-1 MYTIPRTGCRLGGA
+1 MYARLHSIEAPLFIFSNHHHHHPCR
-15 PTSTSATARRCRQS
+15 RQCE
-29 SSSSS
+29 SSSS
-34 VKTRRFVPSSSSS
+34 VVVVRISQKRSSSST
-47 SRSLFF
+47 
-53 PKLNAFSSSSSLRL
+53 SSSTSSSGKVVVARSRLKRSNDSITASERERATPLRLKVDTLSSLSSTFKKKTKKRL
-67 SIGRTSATATGEN
+67 L
-80 NRARERRQKEEVE
+80 VE
-93 RRQLSLRKKNFSRS
+93 TNGLS
-107 RSRRTAAIRT
+107 
-117 NSLLRFGGG
+117 GG
-126 GFQQQTLFAPEAL
+126 GFQQPSVSVEQL
-139 FVIAALS
+139 FVIAIALS
-146 AIVIAT
+146 AIVIIAS
-152 TAMIKRV
+152 AL
-159 FKTNGEMSDK
+159 KTKQIAKTKKMKDRGS
-169 RKKVVVIG
+169 KKVVVIG

-186 FDLAKTCD
+186 FDLSKTCE

-207 PGALSAMLGGGPM
+207 PGALSAMVGGGPM
-220 RRYKGSGHSGERIGK
+220 RRYKGSENSGERIGK
-235 LHRSYEKMCARVGAS
+235 LHRSYEKMCERVRAR
-250 FAHVADDGVKC
+250 FAHAADDGVKS

-270 MAGREEDEENKK
+270 TAGEEGEENKK
-282 LAYDYLIIATGSN
+282 LEYDYLIIATGSN
-295 YGGGAPGIKPMGGT
+295 YGGSTSGIKPMGGT

-319 RQKTFQRDAERVATP
+319 RQKTFQRDAERVAMP
-334 SSRKN
+334 SSRKDNDN
-339 INNNN
+339 I
-344 NNSIGNDDERE
+344 SNDEQ
-355 KTTLIVGGGVVG
+355 TTLIVGGGVVG

-376 VRAKGKRTTTSVV
+376 VRAKGKRTATNVV

-410 KWFERKNVRVELGQ
+410 KWFKKKNVRVELGQ
-424 RFERINGDE
+424 RFERVNGE
-433 SSPTSSYVGSKNKT
+433 NFPPSSSSSSFSSYVGSKDKS
-447 VKIEANETVFAVGSK
+447 VKIEAKETIFAVGSK

-472 PSALLSVAEAKKNN
+472 PTVLLSAAEAKKNN
-486 ERILE
+486 EPILE

-536 EAEYVATRIKRGRK
+536 EAEYVATRIKKDQQRK
-550 HAQKKQQEYSL
+550 QNDEYSL

-612 RRLPKFEFSSS
+612 RRLPKFEFTLKES
-623 NEDEGGEKIQ
+623 EGEGDEIQ
-633 SSFGKSSLGASSS
+633 SSFGKSSLA

>member
-1 MYTIPRTGCRLGGA
+1 MYARLHSIEAPLFIFSNHHHHHPCR
-15 PTSTSATARRCRQS
+15 RQCESSSSVVVVRISQKRS

-34 VKTRRFVPSSSSS
+34 SSTSSSGKVVVAR
-47 SRSLFF
+47 SRLKRSNDSHTASDGERATPLLL
-53 PKLNAFSSSSSLRL
+53 KVDTLSSLSSTFKKKTKKRL
-67 SIGRTSATATGEN
+67 L
-80 NRARERRQKEEVE
+80 VE
-93 RRQLSLRKKNFSRS
+93 TNGLS
-107 RSRRTAAIRT
+107 
-117 NSLLRFGGG
+117 GG
-126 GFQQQTLFAPEAL
+126 GFQQPSVSVEQL
-139 FVIAALS
+139 FVIAIALS
-146 AIVIAT
+146 AIVIIAS
-152 TAMIKRV
+152 AL
-159 FKTNGEMSDK
+159 KTKQIAKTKKMKDRGS
-169 RKKVVVIG
+169 KKVVVIG

-186 FDLAKTCD
+186 FDLSKTCE

-207 PGALSAMLGGGPM
+207 PGALSAMVGGGPM
-220 RRYKGSGHSGERIGK
+220 RRYKGSENSGERIGK
-235 LHRSYEKMCARVGAS
+235 LHRSYEKMCERVGAR
-250 FAHVADDGVKC
+250 FAHAADDGVKS

-270 MAGREEDEENKK
+270 TAGEEGEENKK
-282 LAYDYLIIATGSN
+282 LEYDYLIIATGSN
-295 YGGGAPGIKPMGGT
+295 YGGSTSGIKPMGGT

-319 RQKTFQRDAERVATP
+319 RQKTFQRDAERVAMP
-334 SSRKN
+334 SSRKDNDN
-339 INNNN
+339 I
-344 NNSIGNDDERE
+344 SNDEQ
-355 KTTLIVGGGVVG
+355 TTLIVGGGVVG

-376 VRAKGKRTTTSVV
+376 VRAKGKRNATNVV

-410 KWFERKNVRVELGQ
+410 KWFKKKNVRVELGQ
-424 RFERINGDE
+424 RFERLNGE
-433 SSPTSSYVGSKNKT
+433 NFPPSSSSSSFSSYVGSKDKS
-447 VKIEANETVFAVGSK
+447 VKIEAKETIFAVGSK

-472 PSALLSVAEAKKNN
+472 PTVLLSAAEAKKNN
-486 ERILE
+486 EPILE

-536 EAEYVATRIKRGRK
+536 EAEYVATRIKKDQQRK
-550 HAQKKQQEYSL
+550 QNDEYSL

-612 RRLPKFEFSSS
+612 RRLPKFEFTLKES
-623 NEDEGGEKIQ
+623 EGEGDEIQ
-633 SSFGKSSLGASSS
+633 SSFGKSSLA

>member
-1 MYTIPRTGCRLGGA
+1 MYARLHSTEA
-15 PTSTSATARRCRQS
+15 PLFIFSNHHPRCRRQCESSSSVVVVRISQKRSSSFS

-34 VKTRRFVPSSSSS
+34 SSSSG
-47 SRSLFF
+47 
-53 PKLNAFSSSSSLRL
+53 KVVVA
-67 SIGRTSATATGEN
+67 
-80 NRARERRQKEEVE
+80 
-93 RRQLSLRKKNFSRS
+93 RS
-107 RSRRTAAIRT
+107 RSRLKRSNDSHTASERERATPLRLKVDTLSSLSSMVSQPKKRLLVET
-117 NSLLRFGGG
+117 NGLSGG
-126 GFQQQTLFAPEAL
+126 GFQQPFSSVEQL
-139 FVIAALS
+139 FVIAIALS
-146 AIVIAT
+146 AIVIIASALT
-152 TAMIKRV
+152 TKQIA
-159 FKTNGEMSDK
+159 KTKKMKDRG

-186 FDLAKTCD
+186 FDLSKTCE

-207 PGALSAMLGGGPM
+207 PGALSAMVGGGPM
-220 RRYKGSGHSGERIGK
+220 RRYEGSENSGERIGK
-235 LHRSYEKMCARVGAS
+235 LHRSYEKMCERVGAR
-250 FAHVADDGVKC
+250 FAHAADDGVKS

-270 MAGREEDEENKK
+270 TAGEEGEENKK
-282 LAYDYLIIATGSN
+282 LEYDYLIIATGSN
-295 YGGGAPGIKPMGGT
+295 YGGSTSGIKPMGGT

-334 SSRKN
+334 SSRKDNDN
-339 INNNN
+339 I
-344 NNSIGNDDERE
+344 SNDEQ
-355 KTTLIVGGGVVG
+355 TTLIVGGGVVG

-376 VRAKGKRTTTSVV
+376 VRAKGKRTATNVV

-410 KWFERKNVRVELGQ
+410 KWFKKKNVRVELGQ
-424 RFERINGDE
+424 RFERVNGE
-433 SSPTSSYVGSKNKT
+433 TSPPSSSSSSSYVGSKDKS
-447 VKIEANETVFAVGSK
+447 VKIEAKETIFAVGSK

-472 PSALLSVAEAKKNN
+472 PTVLLSAAEAKKNN
-486 ERILE
+486 EPILE

-536 EAEYVATRIKRGRK
+536 EAEYVATRIKKDQQRK
-550 HAQKKQQEYSL
+550 QNDEYSL
-561 PPRFMA
+561 LPRFMA

-612 RRLPKFEFSSS
+612 RRLPKFEFTLKES
-623 NEDEGGEKIQ
+623 EGEGDEIQ
-633 SSFGKSSLGASSS
+633 SSFGKSSLA

>member
-1 MYTIPRTGCRLGGA
+1 MYARLHSIEAPLFIFSNHHHHPCR
-15 PTSTSATARRCRQS
+15 RQCESSSSGVVVRISQKRS

-34 VKTRRFVPSSSSS
+34 SSTSSSGKVVVAR
-47 SRSLFF
+47 SRLKRSNDSITASERERATPLRL
-53 PKLNAFSSSSSLRL
+53 KVDTLSSLLSTFKKKTKKRL
-67 SIGRTSATATGEN
+67 L
-80 NRARERRQKEEVE
+80 VE
-93 RRQLSLRKKNFSRS
+93 TNGLS
-107 RSRRTAAIRT
+107 
-117 NSLLRFGGG
+117 GG
-126 GFQQQTLFAPEAL
+126 GFQQPSVSVEQL
-139 FVIAALS
+139 FVIAIALS
-146 AIVIAT
+146 AIVIASVLT
-152 TAMIKRV
+152 RKQIA
-159 FKTNGEMSDK
+159 KTKKMKDRG

-186 FDLAKTCD
+186 FDLSKTCE

-207 PGALSAMLGGGPM
+207 PGALSAMVGGGPM
-220 RRYKGSGHSGERIGK
+220 RRYKGSENSGERIGK
-235 LHRSYEKMCARVGAS
+235 LHRSYEKMCERVRAR
-250 FAHVADDGVKC
+250 FAHAADDGVKS
-261 VCEEYVSVR
+261 VCEEYISVR
-270 MAGREEDEENKK
+270 TAGEEGEENKK
-282 LAYDYLIIATGSN
+282 LEYDYLIIATGSN
-295 YGGGAPGIKPMGGT
+295 YGGSTSGIKPMGGT

-319 RQKTFQRDAERVATP
+319 RQKTFQRDAERVAMP
-334 SSRKN
+334 SSRKDNDN
-339 INNNN
+339 I
-344 NNSIGNDDERE
+344 SNDEQ
-355 KTTLIVGGGVVG
+355 TTLIVGGGVVG

-376 VRAKGKRTTTSVV
+376 VRAKGKRTAANVV

-410 KWFERKNVRVELGQ
+410 KWFKKKNVRVELGQ
-424 RFERINGDE
+424 RFERVNGE
-433 SSPTSSYVGSKNKT
+433 NSPPSSSSSSSSYVGSKDKS
-447 VKIEANETVFAVGSK
+447 VKIEAKETIFAVGSK

-472 PSALLSVAEAKKNN
+472 PTVLLSAAEAKKNN
-486 ERILE
+486 EPILE

-536 EAEYVATRIKRGRK
+536 EAEYVATRIKKDQQRK
-550 HAQKKQQEYSL
+550 QNDEYSL

-612 RRLPKFEFSSS
+612 RRLPKFEFTLKES
-623 NEDEGGEKIQ
+623 EGEGDEIQ
-633 SSFGKSSLGASSS
+633 SSFGKSSLA